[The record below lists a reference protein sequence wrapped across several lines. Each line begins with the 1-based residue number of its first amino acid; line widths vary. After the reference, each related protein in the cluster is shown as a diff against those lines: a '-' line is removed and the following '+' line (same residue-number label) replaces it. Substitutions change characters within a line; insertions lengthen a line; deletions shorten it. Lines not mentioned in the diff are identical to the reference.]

1 MAGLTP
7 NERLSMLL
15 SCYLDGEL
23 TPAELAEVVV
33 ALEHDLDAIAEFR
46 SLRETR
52 NALRTLP
59 TPRMPMYLLPAGHL
73 GAELSAY
80 LDGELATGELPR
92 INAHLDDCSECR
104 GELADLDRS
113 RTAVRSLP
121 GLEPPDFLE
130 LARESKEARRKARWP
145 GLAAA
150 ATGIAAVA
158 IAFSVGIGIGGQDS
172 VAVDVA
178 DLETRHGAV
187 VSGSPSA
194 GVRTAGP

>member
-1 MAGLTP
+1 MAGMTP
-7 NERLSMLL
+7 DERLSMLM

-23 TPAELAEVVV
+23 NPGELAEVVE
-33 ALEHDLDAIAEFR
+33 ALEHNLDAIAEFR
-46 SLRETR
+46 RLREAR

-59 TPRMPMYLLPAGHL
+59 TPRMPMYLLPTGHL

-80 LDGELATGELPR
+80 LDGELTTGELPR

-104 GELADLDRS
+104 AELADLDRS

-130 LARESKEARRKARWP
+130 LAREAREARQRARWP

-150 ATGIAAVA
+150 ATGVAAVA
-158 IAFSVGIGIGGQDS
+158 IAFAVGVGVGGQDP
-172 VAVDVA
+172 VTVDVA

-187 VSGSPSA
+187 VSGSPA
-194 GVRTAGP
+194 VGVRVVGP